1 MTGDLGR
8 AKRRECDLVALDALG
23 PSSEYPTRKREL
35 ICDTGGVPVA
45 AMSLVPR
52 LFVTRSIN
60 AQRAAPPLPFADREA
75 ALPHAAEIFVTSSI
89 AGLGFDDYV
98 ALTCRVSGLP
108 LAVARAGA
116 RVVADSLAT
125 ALDAVRPARPTG
137 ATLDWRDQPGGA
149 VWARRGEVLAVHA
162 PGNAPGVHGLWPQ
175 ALALGYRVAVRPSRR
190 EPFTAHRLITALRRA
205 GFHDEDALFLP
216 SDHATADELV
226 RAADLALVYGGQD
239 VASRYADDPTVLV
252 NGPGRTKIVITAE
265 QDWREHLDVIV
276 DSIAG
281 LGGMACVNATAVLY
295 EGDPA
300 PLADAIAARLSA
312 LKSLPNIDENATLP
326 TTPVANA
333 HALAEYLARAAVG
346 AEALLG
352 ADQVVADLGDGF
364 AALRPAVHLLRRPDV
379 RMINV
384 ELPFPCVWISGWQR
398 EDGLA
403 ALRNSLVVTAI
414 TSDDILIDALLAEP
428 SVTNVYRGA
437 VPTHLAAQHIPHDG
451 YLADFLMR
459 TKGFIRRAE

>member
-1 MTGDLGR
+1 MTG
-8 AKRRECDLVALDALG
+8 DLVALDALG
-23 PSSEYPTRKREL
+23 PNGEYPTRKREL
-35 ICDTGGVPVA
+35 ICDTGGIPVA
-45 AMSLVPR
+45 EMSLVPR

-60 AQRAAPPLPFADREA
+60 AQRAAQPLPIADREA
-75 ALPHAAEIFVTSSI
+75 GLARAAEIFVTSSI

-125 ALDAVRPARPTG
+125 TLDAVRPARPTG
-137 ATLDWRDQPGGA
+137 ATLDWRDQPAGA

-190 EPFTAHRLITALRRA
+190 EPFTAHRLVTALRRA
-205 GFHDEDALFLP
+205 GFRDEDALFLP
-216 SDHATADELV
+216 TDHDTADELV
-226 RAADLALVYGGQD
+226 RAADFALVYGGQD
-239 VASRYADDPTVLV
+239 VASRYADDPAVLV

-295 EGDPA
+295 EGDA
-300 PLADAIAARLSA
+300 TPLAGAIAERLSA
-312 LKSLPNIDENATLP
+312 LKPLPNIDEKATLP
-326 TTPVANA
+326 TSPVANA
-333 HALAEYLARAAVG
+333 HALAEHLARAAVG
-346 AEALLG
+346 AEAVLG
-352 ADQVVADLGDGF
+352 ADQVVADLGDGY
-364 AALRPAVHLLRRPDV
+364 AALRPAVYLLRRPDLRV
-379 RMINV
+379 INV
-384 ELPFPCVWISGWQR
+384 ELPFPCVWVSGWQR

-403 ALRNSLVVTAI
+403 PLRNSLVITAI
-414 TSDDILIDALLAEP
+414 TSDDSLIDGLLAEP
-428 SVTNVYRGA
+428 TVTNVYRGP
-437 VPTHLAAQHIPHDG
+437 VPTHLAAPHIPHDG

-459 TKGFIRRAE
+459 NKGFARR

>member
-1 MTGDLGR
+1 MTGDL
-8 AKRRECDLVALDALG
+8 VALVALG
-23 PSSEYPTRKREL
+23 PSGEYPTRKREL

-52 LFVTRSIN
+52 LFITRSIN
-60 AQRAAPPLPFADREA
+60 VQRAARPLPFTEREA
-75 ALPHAAEIFVTSSI
+75 ALARAAEIFLASSI

-98 ALTCRVSGLP
+98 GLTCRVSGLP

-125 ALDAVRPARPTG
+125 TFDAVWPARPTG
-137 ATLDWRDQPGGA
+137 ATLDWRDQPDGGA

-190 EPFTAHRLITALRRA
+190 EPFTAHRLVTALRRA
-205 GFHDEDALFLP
+205 GFRDEDALFLP

-239 VASRYADDPTVLV
+239 VAGRYTDDPAVLV

-300 PLADAIAARLSA
+300 PLAEAIAERLA
-312 LKSLPNIDENATLP
+312 ELKPLPNVDEKATLP

-333 HALAEYLARAAVG
+333 HALAEYLARKAVG
-346 AEALLG
+346 AEAVLG
-352 ADQVVADLGDGF
+352 ADQVVADLGDGY

-384 ELPFPCVWISGWQR
+384 ELPFPCVWVSGWLR

-403 ALRNSLVVTAI
+403 PLRDSLVVTAI
-414 TSDDILIDALLAEP
+414 TSDDALIDGLLAEP

-437 VPTHLAAQHIPHDG
+437 IPTHLAAPHIPHDG

-459 TKGFIRRAE
+459 NKGFVLR

>member
-1 MTGDLGR
+1 MTG
-8 AKRRECDLVALDALG
+8 DLVALDALG
-23 PSSEYPTRKREL
+23 PNGEYPTRKREL
-35 ICDTGGVPVA
+35 ICDTGGAPVA

-60 AQRAAPPLPFADREA
+60 AQRAAGPLPFADREA
-75 ALPHAAEIFVTSSI
+75 ALARAAEIFLASSI

-98 ALTCRVSGLP
+98 GLTCRVSGLP

-125 ALDAVRPARPTG
+125 TFDAVWPARPTG
-137 ATLDWRDQPGGA
+137 ATLDWRDQPDGGA

-190 EPFTAHRLITALRRA
+190 EPFTAHRLVTALRRA
-205 GFHDEDALFLP
+205 GFRDEDALFLP
-216 SDHATADELV
+216 TDHATADELV

-239 VASRYADDPTVLV
+239 VAGRYADDPTVLV

-295 EGDPA
+295 EGDPG
-300 PLADAIAARLSA
+300 PLADAIAERLSE
-312 LKSLPNIDENATLP
+312 LKPLPNVDEKATLP

-333 HALAEYLARAAVG
+333 HALAEYLARKAVG
-346 AEALLG
+346 AEAVLG
-352 ADQVVADLGDGF
+352 ADQVVADLGDGY
-364 AALRPAVHLLRRPDV
+364 AALRPAVHLLRRPDADT
-379 RMINV
+379 INV
-384 ELPFPCVWISGWQR
+384 ELPFPCVWVSGWVR

-403 ALRNSLVVTAI
+403 PLRNSLVITAI
-414 TSDDILIDALLAEP
+414 TSDGGLIDGLLAEP
-428 SVTNVYRGA
+428 TVTNVYRGA
-437 VPTHLAAQHIPHDG
+437 IPTHFAAPHIPHDG

-459 TKGFIRRAE
+459 NKGFVRR